1 MPPIRPNRMLNGKIP
16 LPSTPLAKTPS
27 AKKIGIALK
36 CFAFFSGEPSP
47 VRTPNVPESFLRF
60 PTSTLLATPGSVRVL
75 RELLESEVPMAVSAL
90 AESTGLTPQTVR
102 NALGPLRGG
111 GIVEQLG
118 EGRSRLF
125 RPDVGHPLY
134 LALGS
139 LFHAEAERFET
150 VMEALR
156 AATENLVPAPLGA
169 WIYGS
174 VARGEDLPDADLE
187 VALVTA
193 DEDVATPVGRL
204 REVLEPIQDVQ
215 RIWISVVGLSPSEV
229 RRLAGG
235 DRWWNKAT
243 RPHVTIFGRGPEDL
257 AEELARPTGRG
268 RAFKR

>member
-1 MPPIRPNRMLNGKIP
+1 M
-16 LPSTPLAKTPS
+16 
-27 AKKIGIALK
+27 
-36 CFAFFSGEPSP
+36 
-47 VRTPNVPESFLRF
+47 RTPNVPESFLRF